1 MLRDM
6 GLELFR
12 EVIVLDPLVSRKLSH
27 GLLSTIENERNGEII
42 DKALVRR
49 LLKMQEAVGVCRER
63 ERERERE
70 RYSTPVRVRN
80 CTQSD
85 HCCRR
90 TNLAL
95 TTVVWSSYIRFISNE
110 SFFKLRQTFMNLKDK
125 QRLRHWLYVSCNH
138 QRRFVCN
145 TKHTHSLSLYLY

>member
-63 ERERERE
+63 EREREIQL
-70 RYSTPVRVRN
+70 
-80 CTQSD
+80 QSASA
-85 HCCRR
+85 
-90 TNLAL
+90 TAL
-95 TTVVWSSYIRFISNE
+95 NPTTVAGEPI
-110 SFFKLRQTFMNLKDK
+110 L
-125 QRLRHWLYVSCNH
+125 H
-138 QRRFVCN
+138 
-145 TKHTHSLSLYLY
+145 

>member
-70 RYSTPVRVRN
+70 RFNSRPRPQLHSIRPLLQANQSCTNN
-80 CTQSD
+80 C
-85 HCCRR
+85 CM
-90 TNLAL
+90 
-95 TTVVWSSYIRFISNE
+95 V
-110 SFFKLRQTFMNLKDK
+110 
-125 QRLRHWLYVSCNH
+125 
-138 QRRFVCN
+138 
-145 TKHTHSLSLYLY
+145 